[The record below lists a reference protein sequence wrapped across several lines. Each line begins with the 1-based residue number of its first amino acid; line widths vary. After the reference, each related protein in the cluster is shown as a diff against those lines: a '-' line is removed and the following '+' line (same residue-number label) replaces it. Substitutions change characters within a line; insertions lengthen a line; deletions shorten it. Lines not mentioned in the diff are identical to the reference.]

1 MPQLAYVNG
10 RIQPLAD
17 ASLHIEDRGTQ
28 FGDAVYEV
36 CAVMNGRVLDWVP
49 HLVRLR
55 RNLAELG
62 ITLDIADGPLT
73 LQARRLIAA
82 NGHSECI
89 IYLQVS
95 RGTAKRDHSFP
106 GAAPANLVMPNL
118 VMTVRRFDFAQRL
131 RQLETGIGVITQPD
145 NRWGRVD
152 IKTTGLLP
160 NVLAKQAAKN
170 ANAFEAWLVADGSI
184 VREGSSTNAWIVK
197 DGRIIT
203 HNTGTAIL
211 PGIARDSLT
220 RLARDAQLVVEERPF
235 TLAEALD
242 ADEAFLTSTTAP
254 ILPVVRI
261 DGAVVGSGTTGPVV
275 RRLAELVWNEVA
287 RQTGWRA

>member
-10 RIQPLAD
+10 RILPLAD
-17 ASLHIEDRGTQ
+17 ATLHIEDRGTQ

-36 CAVMNGRVLDWVP
+36 CAVMNGRILDWQP

-62 ITLDIADGPLT
+62 IVLDIADGPLT

-82 NGHSECI
+82 NGHAECI
-89 IYLQVS
+89 IYMQVS
-95 RGTAKRDHSFP
+95 RGTAKRDHAFP
-106 GAAPANLVMPNL
+106 GAAPANL

-131 RQLETGIGVITQPD
+131 RQLETGIAVITQPD

-160 NVLAKQAAKN
+160 NVLAKQAAKQ
-170 ANAFEAWLVADGSI
+170 AGAFEAWLVSGET

-203 HNTGTAIL
+203 HPVGTAIL
-211 PGIARDSLT
+211 PGIARDSLI
-220 RLARDAQLVVEERPF
+220 RLAHAAQLVVEERPF
-235 TLAEALD
+235 TLAEALA

-261 DGAVVGSGTTGPVV
+261 DGTAVGSGSTGPMV

>member
-10 RIQPLAD
+10 RIAPLAD
-17 ASLHIEDRGTQ
+17 SSLHIEDRGTQ

-36 CAVMNGRVLDWVP
+36 CAVMNGRILDWPP

-62 ITLDIADGPLT
+62 ITLGIADGPIS
-73 LQARRLIAA
+73 LQARRLITA
-82 NGHSECI
+82 NGHAECI
-89 IYLQVS
+89 IYMQVS

-106 GAAPANLVMPNL
+106 GDAPANL
-118 VMTVRRFDFAQRL
+118 VMTVRRFDFAQRIG
-131 RQLETGIGVITQPD
+131 QLETGIGIITQPD

-160 NVLAKQAAKN
+160 NVLAKQAAKE
-170 ANAFEAWLVADGSI
+170 AGAFEAWLVSGEI

-203 HNTGTAIL
+203 HPTGTNIL
-211 PGIARDSLT
+211 PGIARDSLIQ
-220 RLARDAQLVVEERPF
+220 LARAAQLVVEERPF
-235 TLAEALD
+235 TLAEALA

-261 DGAVVGSGTTGPVV
+261 DGAALGSGRTGPMVK
-275 RRLAELVWNEVA
+275 RLSELVWTEVA
-287 RQTGWRA
+287 RQTGWRG

>member
-10 RIQPLAD
+10 RILPHAD
-17 ASLHIEDRGTQ
+17 ASLHVEDRGTQ

-36 CAVMNGRVLDWVP
+36 CAVMNGRILDWGP

-62 ITLDIADGPLT
+62 ITLDIADGPLG

-89 IYLQVS
+89 IYMQVS
-95 RGTAKRDHSFP
+95 RGTARRDHAFP
-106 GAAPANLVMPNL
+106 GDAPANL
-118 VMTVRRFDFAQRL
+118 VMTVRRFDFAQRIA
-131 RQLETGIGVITQPD
+131 QLETGIAVITQAD

-160 NVLAKQAAKN
+160 NVLAKQAAKE
-170 ANAFEAWLVADGSI
+170 AKAFEAWLVAGDT

-203 HNTGTAIL
+203 HPTGTAIL
-211 PGIARDSLT
+211 PGIARNSLIK
-220 RLARDAQLVVEERPF
+220 LARAAQLVVEERPF
-235 TLAEALD
+235 TLAEAMT

-261 DGAVVGSGTTGPVV
+261 DGQNVGSGGTGPVV
-275 RRLAELVWNEVA
+275 RRLAELVWAEVE

>member
-10 RIQPLAD
+10 RILPHAD
-17 ASLHIEDRGTQ
+17 ASLHVEDRGTQ

-36 CAVMNGRVLDWVP
+36 CAVMNGRILDWGP
-49 HLVRLR
+49 HRSRLR

-62 ITLDIADGPLT
+62 ITLDIADGPLS

-95 RGTAKRDHSFP
+95 RGTARRDHGFP
-106 GAAPANLVMPNL
+106 AAAAANL
-118 VMTVRRFDFAQRL
+118 VMTVRRFDFAQRIG
-131 RQLETGIGVITQPD
+131 QLETGIAVITQPD

-160 NVLAKQAAKN
+160 NVLAKQAAKE
-170 ANAFEAWLVADGSI
+170 AKAFEAWLVAGDT

-197 DGRIIT
+197 NGRIIT
-203 HNTGTAIL
+203 HPTGTAIL
-211 PGIARDSLT
+211 PGIARDSLIT
-220 RLARDAQLVVEERPF
+220 LARAAQWQVEERPF
-235 TLAEALD
+235 TLAEALA

-261 DGAVVGSGTTGPVV
+261 DGQNVGSGSTGPVV
-275 RRLAELVWNEVA
+275 RRLAELVWAEVE
-287 RQTGWRA
+287 RQTGWRG

>member
-10 RIQPLAD
+10 RILPLAD
-17 ASLHIEDRGTQ
+17 ASLHVEDRGTQ

-36 CAVMNGRVLDWVP
+36 CAVMNGQILDWQP

-55 RNLAELG
+55 RNLDELG
-62 ITLDIADGPLT
+62 ISLGIADGPLT

-89 IYLQVS
+89 IYMQVS
-95 RGTAKRDHSFP
+95 RGTAKRDHAFP
-106 GAAPANLVMPNL
+106 GDAPANL
-118 VMTVRRFDFAQRL
+118 VMTVRRFDFAQRI
-131 RQLETGIGVITQPD
+131 RQLESGIKIITQAD

-160 NVLAKQAAKN
+160 NVLAKQAARE
-170 ANAFEAWLVADGSI
+170 AGAFEAWLVSGET

-203 HNTGTAIL
+203 HPTGNSIL
-211 PGIARDSLT
+211 PGIARDSLI
-220 RLARDAQLVVEERPF
+220 RLASAAQMVVEERPF
-235 TLAEALD
+235 TLAEALG

-254 ILPVVRI
+254 ILPVVAI
-261 DGAVVGSGTTGPVV
+261 DGQKVASGSPGPVT
-275 RRLAELVWNEVA
+275 RRLGELVWNEVA

>member
-10 RIQPLAD
+10 RILPLAN

-36 CAVMNGRVLDWVP
+36 CAVMNGRILDWQP

-62 ITLDIADGPLT
+62 IVLDIADGPLT

-82 NGHSECI
+82 NGYAECI
-89 IYLQVS
+89 IYMQVS
-95 RGTAKRDHSFP
+95 RGTAKRDHAFP
-106 GAAPANLVMPNL
+106 GAAPANL

-131 RQLETGIGVITQPD
+131 RQLEAGIGVITQPD

-160 NVLAKQAAKN
+160 NVLAKQAARE
-170 ANAFEAWLVADGSI
+170 AGAFEAWMVSDDT

-203 HNTGTAIL
+203 HPTGTAIL
-211 PGIARDSLT
+211 PGIARDSLI

-235 TLAEALD
+235 TLAEALA

-261 DGAVVGSGTTGPVV
+261 DGQAVGGGKTGPVV
-275 RRLAELVWNEVA
+275 RRLAELTWNEVA

>member
-10 RIQPLAD
+10 RILPLSA

-36 CAVMNGRVLDWVP
+36 CAVMNGRILDWQP

-62 ITLDIADGPLT
+62 ISLGIADAPLG

-89 IYLQVS
+89 IYIQVS
-95 RGTAKRDHSFP
+95 RGTAKRDHAFP
-106 GAAPANLVMPNL
+106 NAAPANL
-118 VMTVRRFDFAQRL
+118 VMTVRRFDFGQRI
-131 RQLETGIGVITQPD
+131 RQLKTGIGVITRPD
-145 NRWGRVD
+145 NRWSRVD
-152 IKTTGLLP
+152 IKTTGLLA
-160 NVLAKQAAKN
+160 NVLAKQAARE
-170 ANAFEAWLVADGSI
+170 AGAFEAWMVDGET
-184 VREGSSTNAWIVK
+184 VREGSSTNAWIIK

-203 HNTGTAIL
+203 HPTGTHIL
-211 PGIARDSLT
+211 PGIARDSMI

-235 TLAEALD
+235 TLAEARS

-254 ILPVVRI
+254 ILPIVTI
-261 DGAVVGSGTTGPVV
+261 DGASVGSGTPGPITA
-275 RRLAELVWNEVA
+275 RLAELTWNEVT
-287 RQTGWRA
+287 RQTGWRG

>member
-10 RIQPLAD
+10 RILPLAD

-36 CAVMNGRVLDWVP
+36 CAILNGQILDWQP
-49 HLVRLR
+49 HLLRLR

-62 ITLDIADGPLT
+62 IVLDIADGPLG
-73 LQARRLIAA
+73 LQARRLIAR
-82 NGHSECI
+82 NGYAQAI

-95 RGTAKRDHSFP
+95 RGTARRDHAFP
-106 GAAPANLVMPNL
+106 AAAPANL
-118 VMTVRRFDFAQRL
+118 VMTVRRFDLAQRVT
-131 RQLETGIGVITQPD
+131 QLASGIKVITRGD

-152 IKTTGLLP
+152 IKTVGLLP
-160 NVLAKQAAKN
+160 NVLAKQAARE
-170 ANAFEAWLVADGSI
+170 AGAFEAWLVADGT

-203 HNTGTAIL
+203 HPTGDHIL
-211 PGIARDSLT
+211 PGIARDSLI
-220 RLARDAQLVVEERPF
+220 RLARAAQYQVEERPF
-235 TLAEALD
+235 SLAEALM
-242 ADEAFLTSTTAP
+242 AEEAFLTSTTAP
-254 ILPVVRI
+254 ILPVVAI
-261 DGAVVGSGTTGPVV
+261 DGRAVGDGRPGPVT
-275 RRLAELVWNEVA
+275 RRLGALVWDEVA

>member
-10 RIQPLAD
+10 RIGPLAD

-36 CAVMNGRVLDWVP
+36 CAVMNGRILDWQP

-62 ITLDIADGPLT
+62 IVLDIADGPLT

-82 NGHSECI
+82 NGYAECI
-89 IYLQVS
+89 IYMQVS
-95 RGTAKRDHSFP
+95 RGTAKRDHAFP
-106 GAAPANLVMPNL
+106 GRAPANL

-131 RQLETGIGVITQPD
+131 RQLETGISVITQAD

-160 NVLAKQAAKN
+160 NVLAKEAAKQ
-170 ANAFEAWLVADGSI
+170 AGAFEAWLVSDET
-184 VREGSSTNAWIVK
+184 VREGSSTAAIAAT
-197 DGRIIT
+197 T
-203 HNTGTAIL
+203 HTIAHPTGTAIL
-211 PGIARDSLT
+211 PGIARDSLI
-220 RLARDAQLVVEERPF
+220 RLAHAAQLVVEERPF
-235 TLAEALD
+235 TLAEALA

-261 DGAVVGSGTTGPVV
+261 DGNAVGSGSTGPVV

>member
-10 RIQPLAD
+10 RILPLSA

-36 CAVMNGRVLDWVP
+36 CAVMNGRILDWQP
-49 HLVRLR
+49 HVVRLR

-62 ITLDIADGPLT
+62 ISLGIADGPLG

-89 IYLQVS
+89 IYIQVS
-95 RGTAKRDHSFP
+95 RGTAKRDHAFP
-106 GAAPANLVMPNL
+106 NAAPANL

-131 RQLETGIGVITQPD
+131 RQLNSGVGVITRPD

-152 IKTTGLLP
+152 IKTTGLLA
-160 NVLAKQAAKN
+160 NVLAKQAARE
-170 ANAFEAWLVADGSI
+170 AGAFEAWMVDGDT
-184 VREGSSTNAWIVK
+184 VREGSSTNAWIITN
-197 DGRIIT
+197 GRIIT
-203 HNTGTAIL
+203 HPTGPHIL
-211 PGIARDSLT
+211 PGIARDSLI
-220 RLARDAQLVVEERPF
+220 RLALGAQMVVEERPF
-235 TLAEALD
+235 TLAEALA

-254 ILPVVRI
+254 ILPIVTI
-261 DGAVVGSGTTGPVV
+261 DGARVGSGKPGPVTA
-275 RRLAELVWNEVA
+275 RLAELTWNEVA
-287 RQTGWRA
+287 RQTGWRG

>member
-10 RIQPLAD
+10 RIEPLVS
-17 ASLHIEDRGTQ
+17 ASLHVEDRGTQ

-36 CAVMNGRVLDWVP
+36 CAVLNGKILDWQP
-49 HLVRLR
+49 HLIRLR

-62 ITLDIADGPLT
+62 ITLGIADGPFS
-73 LQARRLIAA
+73 LQARRLLEW
-82 NGHSECI
+82 NGHLDCLLYI
-89 IYLQVS
+89 QVS

-106 GAAPANLVMPNL
+106 SDAPANL
-118 VMTVRRFDFAQRL
+118 VMTVRRFDFAQRVK
-131 RQLETGIGVITQPD
+131 QLNTGIAVITRPD

-160 NVLAKQAAKN
+160 NVLAKQAAKE
-170 ANAFEAWLVADGSI
+170 AGAFEAWLVSGDT

-197 DGRIIT
+197 DGCIIT
-203 HNTGTAIL
+203 HPTGTSIL
-211 PGIARDSLT
+211 PGIARDSLI
-220 RLARDAQLVVEERPF
+220 RLARAAQLVVEERPF
-235 TLAEALD
+235 TLTEALA

-261 DGAVVGSGTTGPVV
+261 DGAAVGSGTPGPVAA
-275 RRLAELVWNEVA
+275 RLAELVWHEVA

>member
-10 RIQPLAD
+10 RILPLAD
-17 ASLHIEDRGTQ
+17 ATLHIEDRGTQ

-36 CAVMNGRVLDWVP
+36 CAVMNGRVLDWQP

-89 IYLQVS
+89 IYMQVS
-95 RGTAKRDHSFP
+95 RGTAKRDHAFP
-106 GAAPANLVMPNL
+106 GAAPANL
-118 VMTVRRFDFAQRL
+118 VMTVRRFDFAQRIK
-131 RQLETGIGVITQPD
+131 QLETGIKVITQPD

-160 NVLAKQAAKN
+160 NVLAKQAARE
-170 ANAFEAWLVADGSI
+170 AGAFEAWLVAGET
-184 VREGSSTNAWIVK
+184 VREGSSTNAWIVRQ
-197 DGRIIT
+197 GRIIT
-203 HNTGTAIL
+203 HPTGTAIL
-211 PGIARDSLT
+211 PGIARDSLI

-235 TLAEALD
+235 TLDEAMA

-261 DGAVVGSGTTGPVV
+261 DGAAVADGRPGPIT
-275 RRLAELVWNEVA
+275 RRLAGLVWDEIH
-287 RQTGWRA
+287 RQTGWAV

>member
-10 RIQPLAD
+10 RIGPLAD

-36 CAVMNGRVLDWVP
+36 CAVMNGRILDWQP

-62 ITLDIADGPLT
+62 IVLDIADGPLT

-82 NGHSECI
+82 NGHAECI
-89 IYLQVS
+89 IYMQVS
-95 RGTAKRDHSFP
+95 RGTAKRDHAFP
-106 GAAPANLVMPNL
+106 GAAPANL

-131 RQLETGIGVITQPD
+131 RQLETGISVITQAD

-160 NVLAKQAAKN
+160 NVLAKQAAKQ
-170 ANAFEAWLVADGSI
+170 AGAFEAWLVSDET

-203 HNTGTAIL
+203 HPTGTAIL
-211 PGIARDSLT
+211 PGIARDSLI
-220 RLARDAQLVVEERPF
+220 RLAHAAQLVVEERPF
-235 TLAEALD
+235 TLAEALG
-242 ADEAFLTSTTAP
+242 ADEAFLTSTTSP

-261 DGAVVGSGTTGPVV
+261 DGQKVGSGTTGPVV

>member
-17 ASLHIEDRGTQ
+17 ASLHVEDRGTQ
-28 FGDAVYEV
+28 FGDAIYEV
-36 CAVMNGRVLDWVP
+36 CAVMNGQILDWQP

-62 ITLDIADGPLT
+62 ITLDMENGPLT
-73 LQARRLIAA
+73 LQARRLIAR
-82 NGHSECI
+82 NGHKQCI
-89 IYLQVS
+89 IYMQIS
-95 RGTAKRDHSFP
+95 RGTAKRDHAFP
-106 GAAPANLVMPNL
+106 GAAPANL
-118 VMTVRRFDFAQRL
+118 VMTVRRFDFAQRIK
-131 RQLETGIGVITQPD
+131 QLAAGIGVITQPD

-160 NVLAKQAAKN
+160 NVLAKQAAKQ
-170 ANAFEAWLVADGSI
+170 AGAFEAWMVSGDT

-203 HNTGTAIL
+203 HPVGTAIL
-211 PGIARDSLT
+211 PGIARSSLIH
-220 RLARDAQLVVEERPF
+220 LARAAQMLVEERPF
-235 TLAEALD
+235 TLAEALA

-261 DGAVVGSGTTGPVV
+261 DGQAVGTGMPGPVV
-275 RRLAELVWNEVA
+275 SRLADLVWAEVA
-287 RQTGWRA
+287 QQTGWRA

>member
-1 MPQLAYVNG
+1 MNG
-10 RIQPLAD
+10 RI
-17 ASLHIEDRGTQ
+17 
-28 FGDAVYEV
+28 
-36 CAVMNGRVLDWVP
+36 LDWQP
-49 HLVRLR
+49 HLVRLH

-62 ITLDIADGPLT
+62 IVLDIADGPLT

-82 NGHSECI
+82 NGYAECI
-89 IYLQVS
+89 IYMQVS
-95 RGTAKRDHSFP
+95 RGTAKRDHAFP
-106 GAAPANLVMPNL
+106 GTAPANL

-131 RQLETGIGVITQPD
+131 RQLETGISVITQAD

-160 NVLAKQAAKN
+160 NVLAKQAAKQ
-170 ANAFEAWLVADGSI
+170 AGAFEAWLVSDET
-184 VREGSSTNAWIVK
+184 VREGSSTNAWMVK

-203 HNTGTAIL
+203 HPTGTAIL
-211 PGIARDSLT
+211 PGIARDSLI
-220 RLARDAQLVVEERPF
+220 RLAHAAQLVVEERPF
-235 TLAEALD
+235 TLAEALA

-261 DGAVVGSGTTGPVV
+261 DGNAVGSGSTGPVV

>member
-10 RIQPLAD
+10 RIGPLAD

-36 CAVMNGRVLDWVP
+36 CAVMNGRILDWQP
-49 HLVRLR
+49 HLVRLH

-62 ITLDIADGPLT
+62 IVLDIADGPLT

-82 NGHSECI
+82 NGYAECI
-89 IYLQVS
+89 IYMQVS
-95 RGTAKRDHSFP
+95 RGTAKRDHAFP
-106 GAAPANLVMPNL
+106 GAAPANL

-131 RQLETGIGVITQPD
+131 RQLETGISVITQAD

-152 IKTTGLLP
+152 IKTTGLLA
-160 NVLAKQAAKN
+160 NVLAKQAAKQ
-170 ANAFEAWLVADGSI
+170 AGAFEAWLVSDET

-203 HNTGTAIL
+203 HPTGTAIL
-211 PGIARDSLT
+211 PGIARDSLI
-220 RLARDAQLVVEERPF
+220 RLAHAAQLVVEERPF
-235 TLAEALD
+235 TLAEALG
-242 ADEAFLTSTTAP
+242 ADEAFLTSTTSP

-261 DGAVVGSGTTGPVV
+261 DGQKVGSGTTGPVV

>member
-10 RIQPLAD
+10 HILPLAD
-17 ASLHIEDRGTQ
+17 ASLHVEDRGTQ

-36 CAVMNGRVLDWVP
+36 CAVMNGRILDWQQ

-55 RNLAELG
+55 RNLGELG
-62 ITLDIADGPLT
+62 ITLGIADGPLT
-73 LQARRLIAA
+73 QQARRLIAA

-89 IYLQVS
+89 IYMQVS

-106 GAAPANLVMPNL
+106 GGAPANL
-118 VMTVRRFDFAQRL
+118 VMTVRRFDFAQRI
-131 RQLETGIGVITQPD
+131 RQLETGIAVITQPD

-160 NVLAKQAAKN
+160 NVLAKQAAKE
-170 ANAFEAWLVADGSI
+170 AGAFEAWMVAKGDGGET

-203 HNTGTAIL
+203 HPTGTEIL
-211 PGIARDSLT
+211 PGIARDSLI
-220 RLARDAQLVVEERPF
+220 RLAREAQLAVEERPF
-235 TLAEALD
+235 TLAEALA

-261 DGAVVGSGTTGPVV
+261 DGQAVGNGHTGPVV
-275 RRLAELVWNEVA
+275 RRLAELTWKEVA